1 MRGSAWG
8 FNHRNN
14 AVSIYPVSAD
24 IACTL
29 NEFGKDPWFYHI
41 TVRAA
46 RITAGE
52 VLLVVGGG
60 EDDGGDRLKSGI
72 GSEPPQK
79 VAAVLAAEVQIQ
91 ENEGGEG
98 VRAA

>member
-1 MRGSAWG
+1 MGFPSYKERGFYLS
-8 FNHRNN
+8 NIVN
-14 AVSIYPVSAD
+14 
-24 IACTL
+24 TL
-29 NEFGKDPWFYHI
+29 NEFGKDAWFYHI

-46 RITAGE
+46 HITASE
-52 VLLVVGGG
+52 VGWIVGGG

>member
-1 MRGSAWG
+1 M
-8 FNHRNN
+8 N
-14 AVSIYPVSAD
+14 
-24 IACTL
+24 TL

-52 VLLVVGGG
+52 VMLVVRGG
-60 EDDGGDRLKSGI
+60 EDNSGDRGKSGV
-72 GSEPPQK
+72 GSESLQE
-79 VAAVLAAEVQIQ
+79 VAAVLAAEIQIQ

-98 VRAA
+98 VREA